1 MAAYKALVSFAGRV
15 SMYKGQVKN
24 LTDTDA
30 IADLLRAGYIEQ
42 MEQPEQVEQPEQATK
57 KPVRRTAKKASTK

>member
-24 LTDTDA
+24 LTDTDV
-30 IADLLRAGYIEQ
+30 IADLLRAGYIEEI
-42 MEQPEQVEQPEQATK
+42 EQK
-57 KPVRRTAKKASTK
+57 KPVRRTTKRTAKKTDTE

>member
-24 LTDTDA
+24 LTDKDV
-30 IADLLRAGYIEQ
+30 IADLLRAGYIEEIDQ
-42 MEQPEQVEQPEQATK
+42 KKPMRRTTKRTTK
-57 KPVRRTAKKASTK
+57 KTDTE

>member
-24 LTDTDA
+24 LTDKDV
-30 IADLLRAGYIEQ
+30 IADLLHAGYIEEI
-42 MEQPEQVEQPEQATK
+42 EQK
-57 KPVRRTAKKASTK
+57 KPVRRTTKRTTKKTDTE

>member
-24 LTDTDA
+24 LTDKDV
-30 IADLLRAGYIEQ
+30 IADLLRAGYIEEI
-42 MEQPEQVEQPEQATK
+42 EQK
-57 KPVRRTAKKASTK
+57 KPVRRTTKRTTKKTDTE